1 MPDTPEP
8 QTVAAITIPLHI
20 TISLGHPGAALAAA
34 GVTPAAPPLAP
45 APLAAAAVEG
55 LFHRPP
61 PVAAADL
68 PYAFSRSAL
77 AAAAFDWDT
86 ALTLALASRLAYEDG
101 PAVRATC
108 AAWQLDDSRFVA
120 ADETECFVAWTPAA
134 VVVAFRGT
142 ASPGDWLADLN
153 IQSTKRDYGIV
164 HRGFYTAFKVVEP
177 QLRAALGGVAGR
189 PVVLTGHSLG
199 GALAAVAA
207 AEWADAFPVASLY
220 TYGQPATGKHGFAN
234 FLAAKYPDRIFRV
247 VNDDDIVPQVPPTFE
262 HVGRLLRF
270 DGSGNLRPGTESV
283 GTDTARVMS
292 RPGFDRLRMQLLER
306 RLAGGAAPAG
316 HAEGLFPSVSDH
328 SLDRYL
334 ERIARMV

>member
-1 MPDTPEP
+1 MSGADTDHLGGFQRRQGLLERRPPGVGDAGGLNVYVAELAKHTEP
-8 QTVAAITIPLHI
+8 NWIHDRYALGYYTRFVSLTVDA
-20 TISLGHPGAALAAA
+20 GAAALGRPA
-34 GVTPAAPPLAP
+34 GL
-45 APLAAAAVEG
+45 
-55 LFHRPP
+55 
-61 PVAAADL
+61 
-68 PYAFSRSAL
+68 
-77 AAAAFDWDT
+77 
-86 ALTLALASRLAYEDG
+86 DG

-164 HRGFYTAFKVVEP
+164 HRGFYTAFKAVEP

-189 PVVLTGHSLG
+189 PIVLTGHSLG